1 MANNNLKNE
10 IKEFIL
16 DELEG
21 NEGREIYGCDLS
33 WEITMEINNNGS
45 VHCSTYL
52 AKEWIKENF
61 DLCGDLFNELAS
73 EYGTVANPFE
83 NPETFQVQCYIELV
97 KRIVDE
103 CELVKDN
110 WNESITLD
118 KETLQTLKNQIES
131 VCEKLDDWLL

>member
-21 NEGREIYGCDLS
+21 YEDREIYGSDLS
-33 WEITMEINNNGS
+33 WEITMDIDNTGS
-45 VHCSTYL
+45 VNCNAYL

-61 DLCGDLFNELAS
+61 DLCGDLFNELEN
-73 EYGTVANPFE
+73 EYGMLTNPFE
-83 NPETFQVQCYIELV
+83 SPERFQVQCYIALV
-97 KRIVDE
+97 HRIIDK
-103 CELVKDN
+103 CEIVQDN
-110 WNESITLD
+110 WNKSITFD
-118 KETLQTLKNQIES
+118 KETLQTLKDQIES

>member
-1 MANNNLKNE
+1 MANDNLKNE

-21 NEGREIYGCDLS
+21 YEDREIYGCDLS

-45 VHCSTYL
+45 VNCSAYL

-61 DLCGDLFNELAS
+61 DLCGDLYQQIADN
-73 EYGTVANPFE
+73 YGNVANPFE
-83 NPETFQVQCYIELV
+83 SPETFQVQCYIELV

-103 CELVKDN
+103 CELVQDN

-118 KETLQTLKNQIES
+118 KETLQTLKDQIES